1 MYLGKF
7 GRSVRFAMA
16 GLAMATS
23 IAGSAY
29 AQSGNA
35 VTLKWAL
42 WDWDK
47 VAYYK
52 PLMAAYQTKNPNVK
66 FESVDLGSQ
75 DYQQMIATQ
84 LAGGS
89 KDIDIVTVKDVP
101 NYTNLVRAGSILDL
115 SGFMTEQKI
124 DPASFGGLVD
134 ELKIDGKIYALP
146 FRSDFWVVYY
156 NKDIF
161 DKAGVTYPTNDMT
174 WAQFDQIATKLAGGM
189 GANKTYGALFHTW
202 RSTVQ
207 LPGILD
213 GKQTLAGPD
222 YAFLKPWYERAL
234 ALQKAGVVPSYASL
248 KTSNTHYSALFFNGT
263 IGMLPMGTWFVG
275 TQIAKVA
282 SGESKSKNWGI
293 VKFPHPDGV
302 AAGTTAAQISGLAVN
317 ANSTHKAEVLD
328 FIKFVTGPEGAAII
342 AGTGTIPTV
351 RTPEV
356 TAKIASLPGFPQ
368 DQASKDA
375 LQSGK
380 SFLEMAVNPNAA
392 KIEVVLNRA
401 HDSIMTDNI
410 SIDDGLKEMTDGVK
424 AIK

>member
-1 MYLGKF
+1 MSLDHF
-7 GRSVRFAMA
+7 GRTMKLALA
-16 GLAMATS
+16 GLALATTA
-23 IAGSAY
+23 AGSAL
-29 AQSGNA
+29 AQSADA

-52 PLMAAYQTKNPNVK
+52 PLIEAYEKKHPNVK
-66 FESVDLGSQ
+66 FEPVDLGSQ
-75 DYQQMIATQ
+75 DYQQMISTQ
-84 LAGGS
+84 LTGGS

-101 NYTNLVRAGSILDL
+101 GYANLVRAGSISDL
-115 SGFMTEQKI
+115 SGFMKEQKI
-124 DPASFGGLVD
+124 DAAPFGGLIE
-134 ELKIDGKIYALP
+134 ELTVDGKIYALP

-161 DKAGVTYPTNDMT
+161 DKAGVPYPTNDMT
-174 WAQFDQIATKLAGGM
+174 WAQFDQIATKLTGGM
-189 GANKTYGALFHTW
+189 GTNKTYGALFHTW

-213 GKQTLAGPD
+213 GKHTLVDGD

-234 ALQKAGVVPSYASL
+234 ALQKDGVVPSYASL

-263 IGMLPMGTWFVG
+263 IGMLPMGTWFIG
-275 TQIAKVA
+275 TQIAKVN

-293 VKFPHPDGV
+293 VKYPHPEGV
-302 AAGTTAAQISGLAVN
+302 PAGTTAAQISGLAVN
-317 ANSTHKAEVLD
+317 ANSDHKEVTLD

-342 AGTGTIPTV
+342 ASTGTIPAQ
-351 RTPEV
+351 RTDDVGE
-356 TAKIASLPGFPQ
+356 KIASVPGFPQ
-368 DQASKDA
+368 DANSRAA
-375 LQSGK
+375 LEAGK

-392 KIEVVLNRA
+392 KIEVVLNRT
-401 HDSIMTDNI
+401 HDAIMTDNI
-410 SIDDGLKEMTDGVK
+410 SIDEGLTEMTEGVK

>member
-1 MYLGKF
+1 MYLEKL

-16 GLAMATS
+16 GLALAGS

-52 PLMAAYQTKNPNVK
+52 PLIAAYQAKNPNVK

-101 NYTNLVRAGSILDL
+101 NYANLVRAGSISDL
-115 SGFMTEQKI
+115 TGFMTEQKI

-134 ELKIDGKIYALP
+134 ELKIDGKVYALP

-207 LPGILD
+207 LPGILN

-317 ANSTHKAEVLD
+317 TNSAHKAEVLD

-410 SIDDGLKEMTDGVK
+410 SIDDGLKEMTEGVK

>member
-1 MYLGKF
+1 MYLEKL

-16 GLAMATS
+16 GLALAGS

-52 PLMAAYQTKNPNVK
+52 PLIAAYQAKNPNVK

-101 NYTNLVRAGSILDL
+101 NYANLVRAGSISDL
-115 SGFMTEQKI
+115 TGFMTEQKI

-134 ELKIDGKIYALP
+134 ELKIDGKVYALP

-207 LPGILD
+207 LPGILN

-234 ALQKAGVVPSYASL
+234 ALQKAGVVPSYGSL

-410 SIDDGLKEMTDGVK
+410 SIDDGLKEMTEGVK

>member
-1 MYLGKF
+1 MYLEKL
-7 GRSVRFAMA
+7 GRSVKFAMA
-16 GLAMATS
+16 GLAFAAS
-23 IAGSAY
+23 AAGSAY

-52 PLMAAYQTKNPNVK
+52 PLIEAYQAKHPNVK

-101 NYTNLVRAGSILDL
+101 NYTNLVRAGSISDL

-134 ELKIDGKIYALP
+134 ELKIDGKVYALP

-161 DKAGVTYPTNDMT
+161 DKANVPYPTNDMT

-263 IGMLPMGTWFVG
+263 IGMLPMGTWFIG

-293 VKFPHPDGV
+293 VKFPHPAGV
-302 AAGTTAAQISGLAVN
+302 AAGTTAAQISGLSVN

-410 SIDDGLKEMTDGVK
+410 SIDDGLKEMTEGVK

>member
-29 AQSGNA
+29 AQSANA

-52 PLMAAYQTKNPNVK
+52 PLIAAYQARNPNVK

-101 NYTNLVRAGSILDL
+101 NYTNLVRAGSISDL

-248 KTSNTHYSALFFNGT
+248 KTSNTHYSALFFNST

-410 SIDDGLKEMTDGVK
+410 SIGDGLKEMTDGVK

>member
-1 MYLGKF
+1 MRLGLIGTIWGAAATAVMTAGTAF
-7 GRSVRFAMA
+7 G
-16 GLAMATS
+16 
-23 IAGSAY
+23 
-29 AQSGNA
+29 QSGDA

-52 PLMAAYQTKNPNVK
+52 PLIEAYQARHPNVK
-66 FESVDLGSQ
+66 FEAVDLGSQ

-101 NYTNLVRAGSILDL
+101 NYANLVRAGTIEDL
-115 SGFMTEQKI
+115 SPFMAKEKI
-124 DPASFGGLVD
+124 DPADFGGLAD
-134 ELKIDGKIYALP
+134 ELRIDGKIYALP

-161 DKAGVTYPTNDMT
+161 DKAGVAYPTNDT
-174 WAQFDQIATKLAGGM
+174 TYSQFDAIARKLTGGM
-189 GANKTYGALFHTW
+189 GVNKLYGALFHTW
-202 RSTVQ
+202 RSTVE

-213 GKQTLAGPD
+213 GQHTLAGPD
-222 YAFLKPWYERAL
+222 YAFLKPWYARAL
-234 ALQKAGVVPSYASL
+234 ALQKDGVVPSYASL

-263 IGMLPMGTWFVG
+263 IGMLPMGTWFIG
-275 TQIAKVA
+275 TQIAKVNT
-282 SGESKSKNWGI
+282 GESKSKNWGI

-302 AAGTTAAQISGLAVN
+302 AAGTTAAQISALAVN
-317 ANSTHKAEVLD
+317 ANSAHKDAVRD
-328 FIKFVTGPEGAAII
+328 FIKFVTGPEGASII
-342 AGTGTIPTV
+342 AATGTIPTV

-356 TAKIASLPGFPQ
+356 VARIASLPGFPQ
-368 DQASKDA
+368 DAASKDA
-375 LQSGK
+375 LQAGK
-380 SFLEMAVNPNAA
+380 SFLEMAVSPGAA

-410 SIDDGLKEMTDGVK
+410 SIDDGLKEMTEGVK

>member
-1 MYLGKF
+1 MSLDHF
-7 GRSVRFAMA
+7 GRTMKLALA
-16 GLAMATS
+16 GLAFATTT
-23 IAGSAY
+23 AGSAL
-29 AQSGNA
+29 AQSADA

-52 PLMAAYQTKNPNVK
+52 PLIEAYEKKHPNVK
-66 FESVDLGSQ
+66 FEPVDLGSQ
-75 DYQQMIATQ
+75 DYQQMISTQ
-84 LAGGS
+84 LTGGS

-101 NYTNLVRAGSILDL
+101 GYANLVRAGSISDL
-115 SGFMTEQKI
+115 SGFMKEQKI
-124 DPASFGGLVD
+124 DAGPFGGLIE
-134 ELKIDGKIYALP
+134 ELTVDGKIYALP

-161 DKAGVTYPTNDMT
+161 DKAGVSYPTNDMT
-174 WAQFDQIATKLAGGM
+174 WAQFDQIATKLTGGM
-189 GANKTYGALFHTW
+189 GTNKTYGALFHTW

-213 GKQTLAGPD
+213 GKHTLVDGD

-234 ALQKAGVVPSYASL
+234 ALQKEGVVPSYASL

-263 IGMLPMGTWFVG
+263 IGMLPMGTWFIG
-275 TQIAKVA
+275 TQIAKVK

-293 VKFPHPDGV
+293 VKYPHPEGV
-302 AAGTTAAQISGLAVN
+302 PAGTTAAQISGLAVN
-317 ANSTHKAEVLD
+317 ENSDHKEVTLD

-342 AGTGTIPTV
+342 ASTGTIPAQ
-351 RTPEV
+351 RTDDVGE
-356 TAKIASLPGFPQ
+356 KIASVPGFPQ
-368 DQASKDA
+368 DANSKAA
-375 LQSGK
+375 LKAGK

-392 KIEVVLNRA
+392 KIEVVLNRT
-401 HDSIMTDNI
+401 HDAIMTDNI
-410 SIDDGLKEMTDGVK
+410 SVDDGLKEMTEGVK

>member
-1 MYLGKF
+1 
-7 GRSVRFAMA
+7 MA

-52 PLMAAYQTKNPNVK
+52 PLMQAYQAKNPNVK

>member
-23 IAGSAY
+23 VAGSAY

-52 PLMAAYQTKNPNVK
+52 PLIEAYQAKHPNVK

-101 NYTNLVRAGSILDL
+101 NYTNLVRAGSISDL

-213 GKQTLAGPD
+213 GKKTLAGPD

-248 KTSNTHYSALFFNGT
+248 KTSNTHYSALFFNST

-317 ANSTHKAEVLD
+317 TNSAHKAEVLD

>member
-1 MYLGKF
+1 MSLDHF
-7 GRSVRFAMA
+7 GRTMKLALA
-16 GLAMATS
+16 GLAFATTT
-23 IAGSAY
+23 AGSAL
-29 AQSGNA
+29 AQSADA

-52 PLMAAYQTKNPNVK
+52 PLIEAYEKKHPNVK
-66 FESVDLGSQ
+66 FEPVDLGSQ
-75 DYQQMIATQ
+75 DYQQMISTQ
-84 LAGGS
+84 LTGGS

-101 NYTNLVRAGSILDL
+101 GYANLVRAGSISDL
-115 SGFMTEQKI
+115 SGFMKEQTI
-124 DPASFGGLVD
+124 DAGPFGGLIE
-134 ELKIDGKIYALP
+134 ELTVDGKIYALP

-161 DKAGVTYPTNDMT
+161 DKAGVSYPTNDMT
-174 WAQFDQIATKLAGGM
+174 WAQFDQIATKLTGGM
-189 GANKTYGALFHTW
+189 GTNKTYGALFHTW

-213 GKQTLAGPD
+213 GKHTLVDGD

-234 ALQKAGVVPSYASL
+234 ALQKEGVVPSYASL

-263 IGMLPMGTWFVG
+263 IGMLPMGTWFIG
-275 TQIAKVA
+275 TQIAKVK

-293 VKFPHPDGV
+293 VKYPHPEGV
-302 AAGTTAAQISGLAVN
+302 PAGTTAAQISGLAVN
-317 ANSTHKAEVLD
+317 ENSDHKEVTLD

-342 AGTGTIPTV
+342 ASTGTIPAQ
-351 RTPEV
+351 RTDDVGE
-356 TAKIASLPGFPQ
+356 KIASVPGFPQ
-368 DQASKDA
+368 DANSKAA
-375 LQSGK
+375 LKAGK

-392 KIEVVLNRA
+392 KIEVVLNRT
-401 HDSIMTDNI
+401 HDAIMTDNI
-410 SIDDGLKEMTDGVK
+410 SVDDGLKEMTEGVK

>member
-52 PLMAAYQTKNPNVK
+52 PLMQAYQAKNPNVK

-134 ELKIDGKIYALP
+134 ELKIDGKVYALP

-410 SIDDGLKEMTDGVK
+410 SIDGGLKEMTDGVK

>member
-7 GRSVRFAMA
+7 GRSVRLAMA

-23 IAGSAY
+23 FAGSAY
-29 AQSGNA
+29 AQSSNA

-52 PLMAAYQTKNPNVK
+52 PLIAAYQAKNPNVK

-101 NYTNLVRAGSILDL
+101 NYTNLVRAGSISDL

-174 WAQFDQIATKLAGGM
+174 WTQFDQIATKLAGGM

-213 GKQTLAGPD
+213 GKKTLAGPD

-234 ALQKAGVVPSYASL
+234 ALQKAGVVPSYGSL

-317 ANSTHKAEVLD
+317 TNSAHKAEVLD

>member
-52 PLMAAYQTKNPNVK
+52 PLIAAYQAKNPNVK

-101 NYTNLVRAGSILDL
+101 NYTNLVRAGSISDL

-248 KTSNTHYSALFFNGT
+248 KTSNTHYSALFFNST

>member
-1 MYLGKF
+1 
-7 GRSVRFAMA
+7 MA

-29 AQSGNA
+29 AQSANA

-52 PLMAAYQTKNPNVK
+52 PLMAAYQAKHPNVK

-101 NYTNLVRAGSILDL
+101 NYTNLVRAGSISDL

-213 GKQTLAGPD
+213 GKKTLAGPD

-302 AAGTTAAQISGLAVN
+302 VAGTTAAQISGLAVN
-317 ANSTHKAEVLD
+317 TNSAHKAEVLD

>member
-1 MYLGKF
+1 MYLDNF
-7 GRSVRFAMA
+7 GRSITGALAGMA
-16 GLAMATS
+16 LAVTT
-23 IAGSAY
+23 AGAAF
-29 AQSGNA
+29 AQSGEA

-52 PLMAAYQTKNPNVK
+52 PLIEAYQAKHPNVK
-66 FESVDLGSQ
+66 FEPVDLGSQ
-75 DYQQMIATQ
+75 DYQQMISTQ
-84 LAGGS
+84 LTGGS

-101 NYTNLVRAGSILDL
+101 GYANLVRAGSISDL
-115 SGFMTEQKI
+115 SGFMKEQKI
-124 DPASFGGLVD
+124 DTAPFGGLIE
-134 ELKIDGKIYALP
+134 ELTIDGKIYALP

-161 DKAGVTYPTNDMT
+161 DKAGVAYPTNDMT
-174 WAQFDQIATKLAGGM
+174 WAQFDQIATKLTGGM
-189 GANKTYGALFHTW
+189 GANKTYGALLHTW

-213 GKQTLAGPD
+213 GKQTLVDGE

-234 ALQKAGVVPSYASL
+234 ALQKEGAIPSYASL

-263 IGMLPMGTWFVG
+263 IGMLPMGTWFIG
-275 TQIAKVA
+275 TQIAKVK

-302 AAGTTAAQISGLAVN
+302 AAGTTAAQIAGLAVN
-317 ANSTHKAEVLD
+317 TNSDHKQAALD
-328 FIKFVTGPEGAAII
+328 FIKFASGPEGAKIVAD
-342 AGTGTIPTV
+342 TGTIPAQ
-351 RTPEV
+351 RTDDV
-356 TAKIASLPGFPQ
+356 GAKIAALPGFPQ
-368 DQASKDA
+368 DEASKAA
-375 LQSGK
+375 LKAGK
-380 SFLEMAVNPNAA
+380 SYLEMAVNPNAA

>member
-1 MYLGKF
+1 MRLGLIGTIWGAAATAVMTAGTAF
-7 GRSVRFAMA
+7 G
-16 GLAMATS
+16 
-23 IAGSAY
+23 
-29 AQSGNA
+29 QSGDA

-52 PLMAAYQTKNPNVK
+52 PLIEAYQARHPNVK
-66 FESVDLGSQ
+66 FEAVDLGSQ

-101 NYTNLVRAGSILDL
+101 NYANLVRAGTIEDL
-115 SGFMTEQKI
+115 SPFMAKEKI
-124 DPASFGGLVD
+124 DPADFGGLAD
-134 ELKIDGKIYALP
+134 ELRIDGKIYALP

-161 DKAGVTYPTNDMT
+161 DKAGVAYPTNDT
-174 WAQFDQIATKLAGGM
+174 TYSQFDAIARKLTGGM
-189 GANKTYGALFHTW
+189 GVNKIYGALFHTW
-202 RSTVQ
+202 RSTVE

-213 GKQTLAGPD
+213 GQHTLAGPD

-234 ALQKAGVVPSYASL
+234 ALQKDGVVPSYASL

-263 IGMLPMGTWFVG
+263 IGMLPMGTWFIG
-275 TQIAKVA
+275 TQIAKVNT
-282 SGESKSKNWGI
+282 GESKSKNWGI

-302 AAGTTAAQISGLAVN
+302 AAGTTAAQISALAVN
-317 ANSTHKAEVLD
+317 ANSAHKDAVRD
-328 FIKFVTGPEGAAII
+328 FIKFVTGPEGASII
-342 AGTGTIPTV
+342 AATGTIPTV

-356 TAKIASLPGFPQ
+356 VARIASLPGFPQ
-368 DQASKDA
+368 DAASKDA
-375 LQSGK
+375 LQAGK
-380 SFLEMAVNPNAA
+380 SFLEMAVSPGAA

-410 SIDDGLKEMTDGVK
+410 SIDDGLKEMTEGVK

>member
-1 MYLGKF
+1 MYLDNF
-7 GRSVRFAMA
+7 GRSIKVALAGMA
-16 GLAMATS
+16 LAATT
-23 IAGSAY
+23 AGSAF
-29 AQSGNA
+29 AQSGDA

-52 PLMAAYQTKNPNVK
+52 PLIEAYQAKHPNVK
-66 FESVDLGSQ
+66 FEPVDLGSQ
-75 DYQQMIATQ
+75 DYQQMISTQ
-84 LAGGS
+84 LTGGS

-101 NYTNLVRAGSILDL
+101 GYANLVRAGSISDL
-115 SGFMTEQKI
+115 SGFMKEQKV
-124 DPASFGGLVD
+124 DPAPFGGLIE
-134 ELKIDGKIYALP
+134 ELTIDGKIYALP

-189 GANKTYGALFHTW
+189 GANKTYGALLHTW

-213 GKQTLAGPD
+213 GKYTLVDGE

-234 ALQKAGVVPSYASL
+234 ALQKEGAIPSYASL

-263 IGMLPMGTWFVG
+263 IGMLPMGTWFIG
-275 TQIAKVA
+275 TQIAKVK

-302 AAGTTAAQISGLAVN
+302 AAGTTAAQIAGLAVN
-317 ANSTHKAEVLD
+317 ANSDHKQAALD
-328 FIKFVTGPEGAAII
+328 FIKFASGPDGAKIVAD
-342 AGTGTIPTV
+342 TGTIPAQ
-351 RTPEV
+351 RTDDV
-356 TAKIASLPGFPQ
+356 GAKIAALPGFPQ
-368 DQASKDA
+368 DEASKAA
-375 LQSGK
+375 LKAGK

-410 SIDDGLKEMTDGVK
+410 SIDDGLKEMADGVK

>member
-1 MYLGKF
+1 MYLETF
-7 GRSVRFAMA
+7 GRGMKLTVA
-16 GLAMATS
+16 GIALAAST
-23 IAGSAY
+23 AGAAW
-29 AQSGNA
+29 AQSGDA
-35 VTLKWAL
+35 VTLRWAL

-47 VAYYK
+47 VAYYQ
-52 PLMAAYQTKNPNVK
+52 PLINAYQAKNPKVK
-66 FESVDLGSQ
+66 FEHIDLGSQ

-101 NYTNLVRAGSILDL
+101 NYTNLIRAGSIMDL

-124 DPASFGGLVD
+124 DKAAFGGLAE
-134 ELKIDGKIYALP
+134 ELTVDGKIYSLP

-161 DKAGVTYPTNDMT
+161 DKAGVPYPTNDMT
-174 WAQFDQIATKLAGGM
+174 FKQFDETAVKLAGGM
-189 GANKTYGALFHTW
+189 GANKTYGALLHTW

-213 GKQTLAGPD
+213 GKNTLAGPD
-222 YAFLKPWYERAL
+222 YSFLKPWYERAL
-234 ALQKAGVVPSYASL
+234 ALQKDKVVPSYATL
-248 KTSNTHYSALFFNGT
+248 KTSNTHYSGPFFNGT

-293 VKFPHPDGV
+293 AKFPHPDGIT
-302 AAGTTAAQISGLAVN
+302 AGTTAAQIAGLSVN
-317 ANSTHKAEVLD
+317 TNSTHKEQVLD
-328 FIKFVTGPEGAAII
+328 FIKFVTGPEGASII
-342 AGTGTIPTV
+342 ASTGTIPTL

-356 TAKIASLPGFPQ
+356 AAKISALPGFPQ
-368 DQASKDA
+368 DQTSKDA
-375 LQSGK
+375 LEPGK
-380 SFLEMAVNPNAA
+380 SYLEMAVTPNAA
-392 KIEVVLNRA
+392 RIEVILNRA

-410 SIDDGLKEMTDGVK
+410 SIDDGLKEMADGVK

>member
-1 MYLGKF
+1 MSLDKF
-7 GRSVRFAMA
+7 GRSMKLALA
-16 GLAMATS
+16 GLALVATT
-23 IAGSAY
+23 AGAAF
-29 AQSGNA
+29 AQSGDG

-47 VAYYK
+47 VAFYK
-52 PLMAAYQTKNPNVK
+52 PLIEAYQAKHPNVK
-66 FESVDLGSQ
+66 FEPVDLGSQ

-101 NYTNLVRAGSILDL
+101 NYANLVRAGSIDDL

-124 DPASFGGLVD
+124 DPASFGGLA
-134 ELKIDGKIYALP
+134 EEITIDGKIYALP

-161 DKAGVTYPTNDMT
+161 DKAGVPYPTNDMT
-174 WAQFDQIATKLAGGM
+174 YKQFDETATKLAGGM
-189 GANKTYGALFHTW
+189 GVNKTYGALFHTW

-213 GKQTLAGPD
+213 GKHTLAGPD

-234 ALQKAGVVPSYASL
+234 ALQKEGVVPSYASL

-263 IGMLPMGTWFVG
+263 IGMLPMGTWFIG
-275 TQIAKVA
+275 TQIAKVK
-282 SGESKSKNWGI
+282 SGESKSTNWGI
-293 VKFPHPDGV
+293 VKFPHPEGV
-302 AAGTTAAQISGLAVN
+302 PAGTTAAQISGLAVN
-317 ANSTHKAEVLD
+317 ANSAHKAEVLD

-342 AGTGTIPTV
+342 ASTGTIPTV

-375 LQSGK
+375 LEAGK

>member
-1 MYLGKF
+1 MYLDNF
-7 GRSVRFAMA
+7 GRSIRVALAGMA
-16 GLAMATS
+16 LAATT
-23 IAGSAY
+23 AGSAF
-29 AQSGNA
+29 AQSGDA

-52 PLMAAYQTKNPNVK
+52 PLIEAYQAKHPNVK
-66 FESVDLGSQ
+66 FEPVDLGSQ
-75 DYQQMIATQ
+75 DYQQMISTQ
-84 LAGGS
+84 LTGGS

-101 NYTNLVRAGSILDL
+101 GYANLVRAGSISDL
-115 SGFMTEQKI
+115 SGFMKEQKV
-124 DPASFGGLVD
+124 DPAPFGGLIE
-134 ELKIDGKIYALP
+134 ELTIDGKIYALP

-189 GANKTYGALFHTW
+189 GVNKTYGALLHTW

-213 GKQTLAGPD
+213 GKHTLVDGE

-234 ALQKAGVVPSYASL
+234 ALQKEGAIPSYASL

-263 IGMLPMGTWFVG
+263 IGMLPMGTWFIG
-275 TQIAKVA
+275 TQIAKVK

-302 AAGTTAAQISGLAVN
+302 AAGTTAAQIAGLAVN
-317 ANSTHKAEVLD
+317 ANSDHKQAALD
-328 FIKFVTGPEGAAII
+328 FIKFASGPDGAKIVAD
-342 AGTGTIPTV
+342 TGTIPAQ
-351 RTPEV
+351 RTDDV
-356 TAKIASLPGFPQ
+356 GAKIAALSGFPQ
-368 DQASKDA
+368 DEASKAA
-375 LQSGK
+375 LKAGK

-410 SIDDGLKEMTDGVK
+410 SIEDGLKEMTDGVK

>member
-23 IAGSAY
+23 VAGSAY

-47 VAYYK
+47 AAYYK
-52 PLMAAYQTKNPNVK
+52 PLIEAYQAKHPNVK

-101 NYTNLVRAGSILDL
+101 NYTNLVRAGSISDL

-213 GKQTLAGPD
+213 GKKTLAGPD

-248 KTSNTHYSALFFNGT
+248 KTSNTHYSALFFNST

-317 ANSTHKAEVLD
+317 TNSAHKAEVLD

>member
-1 MYLGKF
+1 MYLEKL
-7 GRSVRFAMA
+7 GRSVKFAMA
-16 GLAMATS
+16 GLAFAAS
-23 IAGSAY
+23 AAGSAY

-52 PLMAAYQTKNPNVK
+52 PLIEAYQAKHPNVK

-101 NYTNLVRAGSILDL
+101 NYTNLVRAGSISDL

-134 ELKIDGKIYALP
+134 ELKIDGKVYALP

-161 DKAGVTYPTNDMT
+161 DKANVPYPTNDMT

-293 VKFPHPDGV
+293 VKFPHPAGV
-302 AAGTTAAQISGLAVN
+302 AAGTTAAQISGLSVN

-342 AGTGTIPTV
+342 ASTGTIPTV

-410 SIDDGLKEMTDGVK
+410 SIDDGLKEMTEGVK

>member
-1 MYLGKF
+1 MYLEKL
-7 GRSVRFAMA
+7 GRSVKFAIA
-16 GLAMATS
+16 GLAIAAS
-23 IAGSAY
+23 VAGSAY

-52 PLMAAYQTKNPNVK
+52 PLIEAYQAKHPNVK

-84 LAGGS
+84 LTGGS

-101 NYTNLVRAGSILDL
+101 NYTNLVRAGSISDL

-134 ELKIDGKIYALP
+134 ELKIDGKVYALP

-161 DKAGVTYPTNDMT
+161 DKANVAYPTNDMT

-293 VKFPHPDGV
+293 VKFPHPAGV

-410 SIDDGLKEMTDGVK
+410 SIDDGLKEMTEGVK